1 MQSLYYFVVEPVDG
15 KRYTNTRSYGDKE
28 FIISTSQED
37 HTVTNRLAK
46 VVNVPFGYSGP
57 IAIGDDVIVHHNV
70 FRKMFDMRGKEVD
83 SYSFIR
89 ENLYYL
95 DDMQLYAYR
104 HPNEDWEPVG
114 RYCFVEPI
122 KVQEDTLVSKKGEN
136 VALWGSIVYPNDRLR
151 ELGLSSGDIISFQ
164 PDSEYEFRIDDRI
177 LYRMYD
183 SNVCLKQGN

>member
-15 KRYTNTRSYGDKE
+15 KRYDNTRNYGGKE

-37 HTVTNRLAK
+37 HTVTSRLAK
-46 VVNVPFGYSGP
+46 VINVPFGYSGP

-70 FRKMFDMRGKEVD
+70 FRKMFDMRGKEID

-183 SNVCLKQGN
+183 SNVCLKQEN

>member
-15 KRYTNTRSYGDKE
+15 KRYDNTRNYGGKE

-37 HTVTNRLAK
+37 HTVTSRLAK
-46 VVNVPFGYSGP
+46 VINVPFGYSGL

-70 FRKMFDMRGKEVD
+70 FRKMFDMRGKEID

-95 DDMQLYAYR
+95 DDMQMYAYR
-104 HPNEDWEPVG
+104 KPGETWIPVG
-114 RYCFVEPI
+114 RYCFVKPI
-122 KVQEDTLVSKKGEN
+122 KHQEDTFIKRKGEERE
-136 VALWGSIVYPNDRLR
+136 LWGEMVYPNARLQD
-151 ELGLSSGDIISFQ
+151 LGVEPGAVISFQ
-164 PDSEYEFRIDDRI
+164 PESEYEFRIDGEK

-183 SNVCLKQGN
+183 SNICLIQES

>member
-15 KRYTNTRSYGDKE
+15 KRYTNTRNYGDKE

-46 VVNVPFGYSGP
+46 VVNVPFGYGGP

-70 FRKMFDMRGKEVD
+70 FRKMFDMRGKEID

-89 ENLYYL
+89 ENTYYL

-104 HPNEDWEPVG
+104 HPGEDWVPVG
-114 RYCFVEPI
+114 RYCFVKAI
-122 KVQEDTLVSKKGEN
+122 KIDEDTLFKRKGEN
-136 VALWGSIVYPNDRLR
+136 VDLWGELVYLNQELTR
-151 ELGLSSGDIISFQ
+151 LGLKPGDTISFQ
-164 PDSEYEFRIDDRI
+164 PDSEYEFNIEGEK

-183 SNVCLKQGN
+183 SNICLIQEN